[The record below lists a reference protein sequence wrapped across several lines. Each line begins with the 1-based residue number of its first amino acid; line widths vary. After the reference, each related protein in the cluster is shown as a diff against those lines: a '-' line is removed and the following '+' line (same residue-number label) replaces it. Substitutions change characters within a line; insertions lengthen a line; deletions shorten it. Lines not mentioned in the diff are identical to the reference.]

1 MHLSRLRQERIKVEI
16 MTGGETSP
24 GSVNTTKGG
33 GRRRRVSMT
42 DVGHGCRGYD
52 INPGD
57 ESYSNPSL
65 SGCSSNIP
73 PGDDNRLDSQ
83 YNWAQSGKSD
93 FLQRN

>member
-33 GRRRRVSMT
+33 GRRGRVSMT
-42 DVGHGCRGYD
+42 DVGHGCRGHD

-65 SGCSSNIP
+65 SGCSSKTP
-73 PGDDNRLDSQ
+73 PCGDDIPTTSLDTTGQSGLLDSI
-83 YNWAQSGKSD
+83 S
-93 FLQRN
+93 

>member
-1 MHLSRLRQERIKVEI
+1 MHLSRLRQERIKDEI

-33 GRRRRVSMT
+33 GRRGRRGRVSMT

-65 SGCSSNIP
+65 SGCCSKSP
-73 PGDDNRLDSQ
+73 PSGDKTRTG
-83 YNWAQSGKSD
+83 QSLLGSIW
-93 FLQRN
+93 